1 MDLNQWFEKGKSPD
15 DYIDLLDKHKE
26 SFLHIYK
33 HFTLPTDE
41 TFFQTIRK
49 KNLRAIAISEVWCG
63 HCMLNIP
70 ILLLLAEQTDMA
82 VSILPRDQHLEL
94 MDHYL
99 TNGKRIIPIIIFID
113 EDGHEVAKW
122 GPMTEKM
129 KKFVDK
135 QKQTLPSKQ
144 DAQYKEKV
152 KAFITSL
159 SKSFSENRNIWN
171 DSYASMK
178 QTLMNIK

>member
-1 MDLNQWFEKGKSPD
+1 
-15 DYIDLLDKHKE
+15 
-26 SFLHIYK
+26 
-33 HFTLPTDE
+33 
-41 TFFQTIRK
+41 
-49 KNLRAIAISEVWCG
+49 
-63 HCMLNIP
+63 
-70 ILLLLAEQTDMA
+70 
-82 VSILPRDQHLEL
+82 
-94 MDHYL
+94 
-99 TNGKRIIPIIIFID
+99 
-113 EDGHEVAKW
+113 
-122 GPMTEKM
+122 MTEKM